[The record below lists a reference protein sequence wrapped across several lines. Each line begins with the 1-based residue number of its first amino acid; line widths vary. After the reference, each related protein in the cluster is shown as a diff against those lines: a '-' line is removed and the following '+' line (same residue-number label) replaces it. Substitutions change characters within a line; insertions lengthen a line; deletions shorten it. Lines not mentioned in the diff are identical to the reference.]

1 MSTTIVPLGSS
12 AIFVDGGKLRYINAK
27 TGIGLICSNVSGTP
41 LEVKPD
47 RLVYVDDSKVEVV
60 TKPLFL
66 LEAFVAGERA
76 KRGALLETRILAMN
90 PAKWLQTAT
99 STTTLTPQIIL
110 ALFIRFARSSL
121 KMRFASL
128 GAGETRSFSG
138 RTRATSAPQTES
150 GWRSGT
156 KK

>member
-99 STTTLTPQIIL
+99 STTKLTHSIL
-110 ALFIRFARSSL
+110 FNSFCSCFNKNAPRLVSLRSVQRALMSGSQL
-121 KMRFASL
+121 KWS
-128 GAGETRSFSG
+128 
-138 RTRATSAPQTES
+138 RA
-150 GWRSGT
+150 
-156 KK
+156 